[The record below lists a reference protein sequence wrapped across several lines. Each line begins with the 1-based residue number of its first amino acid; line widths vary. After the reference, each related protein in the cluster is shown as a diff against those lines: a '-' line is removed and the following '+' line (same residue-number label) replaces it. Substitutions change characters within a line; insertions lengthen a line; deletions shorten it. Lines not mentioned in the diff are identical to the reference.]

1 MEFTRVE
8 DGVAAAGGGRPPSQ
22 SHQWPFPRTLSVSV
36 QFSRSVVSDPLQPH
50 GLQYARPPCPSPTPG
65 VYSNPRPLSWWCHP
79 AISSSVFPFSS
90 HLQSFPAS
98 GSFLSVC
105 SSVNSHLLLL
115 PYHWA
120 LLFPACQFS
129 WSIYF
134 VFTVWKLAHPALYSR
149 LLCNLCFSVNYRADI
164 SVSGNMTQSGVPL
177 LIHVLF
183 FWPASHQCSQIPV
196 RFFLSMWL
204 YRRRKWQSTLVFL
217 VNPVDRGAWWATVH
231 GVAKSR
237 TQLSD

>member
-1 MEFTRVE
+1 MEFTRLE
-8 DGVAAAGGGRPPSQ
+8 DGVAAAEGGRPQSQ

-36 QFSRSVVSDPLQPH
+36 QFSRSVLSDPLQPH
-50 GLQYARPPCPSPTPG
+50 GLQHARPPCPSPTPG
-65 VYSNPRPLSWWCHP
+65 VYSNPRPSSCWCHP
-79 AISSSVFPFSS
+79 AISSSVVPFSS
-90 HLQSFPAS
+90 RLQSFPAS

-105 SSVNSHLLLL
+105 ASVNSNLLLL

-129 WSIYF
+129 RSIYF

-149 LLCNLCFSVNYRADI
+149 LLCDLCFSVNYRADI
-164 SVSGNMTQSGVPL
+164 SVSGNMTQSGGPFT
-177 LIHVLF
+177 HT
-183 FWPASHQCSQIPV
+183 WPASHQCSQIPV

-204 YRRRKWQSTLVFL
+204 YRRRKWQSILVFL
-217 VNPVDRGAWWATVH
+217 VNPVDRGVWWATVH
-231 GVAKSR
+231 GVAKSQ

>member
-1 MEFTRVE
+1 MGIHCYWRFPHSSTFISVDLFWFCFSLLAQSELFTC
-8 DGVAAAGGGRPPSQ
+8 
-22 SHQWPFPRTLSVSV
+22 HK
-36 QFSRSVVSDPLQPH
+36 LQEIK
-50 GLQYARPPCPSPTPG
+50 GANT
-65 VYSNPRPLSWWCHP
+65 
-79 AISSSVFPFSS
+79 

-164 SVSGNMTQSGVPL
+164 SVSGNKTQSGVPL

-183 FWPASHQCSQIPV
+183 LWPASHQCSQIPV